1 MPTYPYRCLKC
12 EHRFEQSQRITDE
25 PLKEC
30 PMCKGE
36 LTREIARTA
45 FLLQGSG
52 WYKDG
57 Y

>member
-12 EHRFEQSQRITDE
+12 EHRFEQSQRITEE

-30 PMCKGE
+30 PKCKGE